1 MNTADQLIQGY
12 TAYTTAEEF
21 GAAATSGAPATTPS
35 IATASSPECAGLAW
49 SAVQG
54 AAASLGAVTA
64 THVLGC

>member
-12 TAYTTAEEF
+12 TAYTSAEEF
-21 GAAATSGAPATTPS
+21 GATATANAPATTPS
-35 IATASSPECAGLAW
+35 IVTASSPECAAAAW

-54 AAASLGAVTA
+54 AGVSLGAVTA